1 MHIKKDDFFKL
12 PNILT
17 YIRILLVPLFIYL
30 FMTATTPVH
39 ILISGGVV
47 FLSALTDLLDGII
60 ARKFNIIT
68 DLGKVLDPIAD
79 KLMQAA
85 MFFCVFAKAIGDKT
99 IFSSL
104 LLITILFVVKEL
116 VTFFVSLFLYKKGKH
131 LDGSI
136 WCGKACTVSIYTVML
151 LLIIFPNLNTLTKMI
166 LLTIAGVFLVI
177 AFVVYMYEYK
187 KMFLEMLKESKQD

>member
-17 YIRILLVPLFIYL
+17 YIRILLVPVFIYI
-30 FMTATTPVH
+30 FMIAKTPIH
-39 ILISGGVV
+39 ILMAGGVV
-47 FLSALTDLLDGII
+47 VLSALTDLLDGFI
-60 ARKFNIIT
+60 ARRFNIIT
-68 DLGKVLDPIAD
+68 DWGKVIDPIAD

-85 MFFCVFAKAIGDKT
+85 MLFCVFAKATENKT
-99 IFSSL
+99 VFFSL
-104 LLITILFVVKEL
+104 LIITILFVVKEL

-136 WCGKACTVSIYTVML
+136 WCGKACTVSIYVVML
-151 LLIIFPNLNTLTKMI
+151 LLIIFPDLNTFTRMI
-166 LLTIAGVFLVI
+166 LLTIAGVFLII

-187 KMFLEMLKESKQD
+187 KMFFEVLNEANSV